1 MKSDYPYV
9 QVVDDGFST
18 RSKISVSKSG
28 MIKTD
33 KKVRIGSELKKMEQE
48 YQEERSEYKFR
59 PQKRDKGLF

>member
-1 MKSDYPYV
+1 M
-9 QVVDDGFST
+9 VDDGFST